1 MTLTELRYVVAL
13 AREKHFGR
21 AAQAAFVSQPT
32 LSVAIK
38 KLEQELGAVLF
49 ERSMQDVHTTALGE
63 RVVAQAHIILNQVA
77 ALKELVKQGQD
88 PTVGAL
94 KVGIIYSIAPYL
106 LPQLMPQ
113 MMREHAAMPLI
124 VQENYTH
131 ILLERVKQ
139 GTLDAAIVAL
149 PVSDVGLSI
158 AALYDEPFYIAA
170 SKTHPLAKQKSISS
184 EELSEEALL
193 VLGIGHC
200 FREQVLQATPRA
212 QTFRIEQDGMQKAF
226 EGTSLETLRH
236 MAASGL
242 GITVLPAL
250 AVPVKTS
257 NDPLKYIPFNQPVP
271 TRRVVLVWRK
281 HYSRTEA
288 CEALAHAVRTCGL
301 MDVDVLVPIVGEHL
315 SP

>member
-21 AAQAAFVSQPT
+21 AAAAAFVSQPT

-38 KLEQELGAVLF
+38 KLEQELGAPLF
-49 ERSMQDVHTTALGE
+49 ERIMQDVHTTTLGE
-63 RVVAQAHIILNQVA
+63 QVVAQAHIILNQVA
-77 ALKELVKQGQD
+77 ELKELVKQGQN
-88 PTVGAL
+88 PTTGAL
-94 KVGIIYSIAPYL
+94 KVGMIYSIAPYL
-106 LPQLMPQ
+106 LPQLIPHIMQTHP
-113 MMREHAAMPLI
+113 EMPLI

-149 PVSDVGLSI
+149 PVNDIGLSI
-158 AALYDEPFYIAA
+158 AELYDESFYIAL
-170 SKTHPLAKQKSISS
+170 SKHHALAKQKHISS
-184 EELSEEALL
+184 DALSEEALL
-193 VLGIGHC
+193 VLGVGHC

-212 QTFRIEQDGMQKAF
+212 HTFRVEQDGMQKAF

-250 AVPVKTS
+250 AVPAKNS
-257 NDPLKYIPFNQPVP
+257 NDPLKYIPFAEPAP
-271 TRRVVLVWRK
+271 ARRVVLVWRK
-281 HYSRTEA
+281 NYSRTAA
-288 CEALAHAVRTCGL
+288 CEALAQAIRACGL
-301 MDVDVLVPIVGEHL
+301 ADVRIISSEQAVIPSV
-315 SP
+315 

>member
-38 KLEQELGAVLF
+38 KLEQELGAALF
-49 ERSMQDVHTTALGE
+49 ERSMQDVHTTVLGE
-63 RVVAQAHIILNQVA
+63 RVVAQALIILNQVA

-88 PTVGAL
+88 PTIGAL

-149 PVSDVGLSI
+149 PVNDVGLSI
-158 AALYDEPFYIAA
+158 AALYDESFYVAV
-170 SKTHPLAKQKSISS
+170 SKKHPLAKQKSIGSDA
-184 EELSEEALL
+184 LSEEALL
-193 VLGIGHC
+193 VLGVGHC

-250 AVPVKTS
+250 AVPAKSS
-257 NDPLKYIPFNQPVP
+257 NDPLKYIPFDQPAP
-271 TRRVVLVWRK
+271 ARRVVLVWRK
-281 HYSRTEA
+281 HYSRAEA
-288 CEALAHAVRTCGL
+288 CEALAQTIRTCGL
-301 MDVDVLVPIVGEHL
+301 MDVHVLFQV
-315 SP
+315 